1 MRRRR
6 ALLGCLLSTVIVSL
20 LPAPANA
27 DTVDPAPVRSFTAH
41 QGWGVGVSP
50 ATGLIYAPDDTGT
63 VHVYSPAASGA
74 SPGELFSFAVPP
86 GGNECLAAPD
96 SNRPW
101 SPVFDATGHNL
112 AITCVGLVGL
122 YTVDASGG
130 ATYRGAISGLSGLT
144 SVVFD
149 PEGKL
154 LVAARNSTVITVYDV
169 SVLPATPTGF
179 VNVVGLSSPLG
190 LALAGDELYVADT
203 GTNKVQVVPYP
214 GGSVP
219 VRTLTLPDFTEVDS
233 VQVDSAGNTYVS
245 GFTGGVFVFA
255 PGSTGAATPVKQLT
269 GPTSGLFGGQTSM
282 VIDAQRNIYVSQLD
296 SPGRYTTFAPLF
308 PLPQPPAVS
317 PGAVTGLKVAGKK
330 ADKKRTISWAAGP
343 AGSSPVT
350 TYAVTVTKGSKTLLN
365 ATTTAAAYT
374 LKAKKLKKSGKYTV
388 TVVATSQ
395 VGTGA
400 PVSATFKVKLKKKHH
415 HKG

>member
-1 MRRRR
+1 
-6 ALLGCLLSTVIVSL
+6 
-20 LPAPANA
+20 
-27 DTVDPAPVRSFTAH
+27 VRSFTAH

-63 VHVYSPAASGA
+63 VHVYPPAASGA

-86 GGNECLAAPD
+86 GNECLAAPD
-96 SNRPW
+96 FKRPW

-112 AITCVGLVGL
+112 ALNCVGFVGL
-122 YTVDASGG
+122 YSLDTNGA
-130 ATYRGAISGLSGLT
+130 ATYRGGISSFTGLT
-144 SVVFD
+144 SSVFD
-149 PEGKL
+149 SDGL
-154 LVAARNSTVITVYDV
+154 LIVADRYTSALTRWDV
-169 SVLPATPTGF
+169 SALPATPVPLGMP
-179 VNVVGLSSPLG
+179 VGLDAPLG
-190 LALAGDELYVADT
+190 LALSGDTLYIANSGVSNTVLEVA
-203 GTNKVQVVPYP
+203 YP
-214 GGSVP
+214 GGAVP
-219 VRTLTLPDFTEVDS
+219 VRTITVGAGMDTLDS
-233 VQVDSAGNTYVS
+233 VQVDSVGHVYVS
-245 GFTGGVFVFA
+245 GFTGGVRVYA
-255 PGSTGAATPVKQLT
+255 ADANGAATPLKELS
-269 GPTSGLFGGQTSM
+269 GPTSGLLFGQTSM

-330 ADKKRTISWAAGP
+330 TDKKRTVSWAAGP

-350 TYAVTVTKGSKTLLN
+350 TYTVTVTKGSKTLLN

-388 TVVATSQ
+388 TVVATSP
-395 VGTGA
+395 VGTSA